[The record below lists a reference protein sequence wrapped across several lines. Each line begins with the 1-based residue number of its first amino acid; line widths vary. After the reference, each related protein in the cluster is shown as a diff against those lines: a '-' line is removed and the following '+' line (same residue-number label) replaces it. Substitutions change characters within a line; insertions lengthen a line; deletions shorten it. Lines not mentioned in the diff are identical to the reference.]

1 MKKQTYTK
9 TETCKLYSRVF
20 WIFLPNAI
28 KIDPHNFELYR
39 FKICAFLRHSVHC
52 TWPGLG
58 LYYFVVA
65 IFTCALKFISTKGTD
80 EMIHMR
86 TLTMALSDFWS
97 RLIHLP

>member
-39 FKICAFLRHSVHC
+39 FKICAFFETQC
-52 TWPGLG
+52 TLHMAWPGVIL
-58 LYYFVVA
+58 FCSCN
-65 IFTCALKFISTKGTD
+65 F
-80 EMIHMR
+80 
-86 TLTMALSDFWS
+86 
-97 RLIHLP
+97 HLCTEVYQY